1 MKYKTLL
8 FDADMTLF
16 DFKASEAQCL
26 KQTLEEYGFPHNE
39 QTLAL
44 YSRINDSYWKRF
56 EHREIS
62 RSALLTARF
71 DDFFRELGVNG
82 NSAEFNRRYL
92 ENMGESALLLNGA
105 EELCRDLCQT
115 HRLYI
120 ITNGNSRN
128 QRRRFEKSGFNQ
140 YFLDYFISEEIG
152 CQKPQTAFFDY
163 VREHMPD
170 WDADSTLVI
179 GDSLSSD
186 IQGAINY
193 ALDCCWFNPDKLN
206 YALSQTCTYEIYRL
220 EQLKSI
226 LFEK

>member
-26 KQTLEEYGFPHNE
+26 EQTLMEYGFPHDPHA
-39 QTLAL
+39 LAL
-44 YSRINDSYWKRF
+44 YSRINDAYWKRF
-56 EHREIS
+56 EYGEIDRAS
-62 RSALLTARF
+62 LLTARF
-71 DDFFRELGVNG
+71 DDFFRELGVCG
-82 NSAEFNRRYL
+82 DSAAFNRRYL
-92 ENMGESALLLNGA
+92 ENMGESSILLEGA
-105 EELCRDLCQT
+105 EELCRKLCKT

-128 QRRRFEKSGFNQ
+128 QRCRFQKSGFDA

-152 CQKPQTAFFDY
+152 SQKPQTHFFDY
-163 VREHMPD
+163 VCEHIPE

-193 ALDCCWFNPDKLN
+193 GLDSCWFNPEGLP
-206 YALSQTCTYEIYRL
+206 YTLPQACTYEIHSFD
-220 EQLKSI
+220 QLKTL
-226 LFEK
+226 LFKK